1 MKMKRTALAV
11 FTAAAGI
18 AFADGRQAAGL
29 FRDGVHPLPAG
40 YEVYAQELNRILK
53 EINRH

>member
-1 MKMKRTALAV
+1 MKMKRTALVV